1 MVSQKIKKKNLNL
14 LSPFHDAQLI
24 RLYCSPTNSQ
34 NLNNLGTAR
43 KEFTQIEIYYTL
55 KKVYKYPA

>member
-1 MVSQKIKKKNLNL
+1 MKKNLNL

-24 RLYCSPTNSQ
+24 RLCCSPTISQ

-55 KKVYKYPA
+55 KKVLKYPA